1 MNICC
6 DTGSPCTASKMYMYW
21 GLPYG
26 VMNNVGSTK
35 IVKFMIPGIE
45 GFLLH
50 RSNITHLVK
59 ISSRTQTMQTE
70 YAVINKEGAAK
81 FKSMSSGAAVLAS
94 GLGHRMIQN
103 E

>member
-1 MNICC
+1 M
-6 DTGSPCTASKMYMYW
+6 
-21 GLPYG
+21 GL
-26 VMNNVGSTK
+26 MNNEGSTK

-70 YAVINKEGAAK
+70 YAVISKEGAAK
-81 FKSMSSGAAVLAS
+81 FHLSPCLPGQQFLYQGLA
-94 GLGHRMIQN
+94 I